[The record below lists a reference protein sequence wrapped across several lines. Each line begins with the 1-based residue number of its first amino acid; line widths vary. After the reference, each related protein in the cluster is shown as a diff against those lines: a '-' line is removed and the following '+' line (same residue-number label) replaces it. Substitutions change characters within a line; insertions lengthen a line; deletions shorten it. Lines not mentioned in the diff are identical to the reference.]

1 MSTNALEIKPI
12 DVTTTFGDG
21 RYSSLMKESFKDSMR
36 VLHVTQDE
44 AVKIAKAIGRDWGA
58 AMASS
63 PVKVKIGKVNKD
75 AKVTLS
81 EAAKM
86 KGVPLT
92 NAIFIL
98 RAIQF
103 ANEASSFG
111 FEPNQLECNETLMQA
126 IADVTR

>member
-1 MSTNALEIKPI
+1 MSTNTLEVKPL
-12 DVTTTFGDG
+12 DVTATFGDG
-21 RYSSLMKESFKDSMR
+21 RYSSLMKECYKDAIR
-36 VLHVTQDE
+36 ILHVTQDE

-63 PVKVKIGKVNKD
+63 DLKVKIGKANKD

-92 NAIFIL
+92 NGIFIL
-98 RAIQF
+98 RAMQF
-103 ANEASSFG
+103 ANEAPNHG
-111 FEPNQLECNETLMQA
+111 FESNQLELNETLVQA